1 MENYDNFFNFNDQG
15 RTPVYHTPDPVDP
28 KDNKSGKKFT
38 VITVLFVVIALIMCI
53 AIVANVVV
61 LASMKAQVSQDYADS
76 MVDAVREE
84 YINAINEYLADRDIP
99 ADVIAQIE
107 DNVIKELTTSAAVV
121 AGTKTVFSTAQVI
134 AKTRSETNPN
144 LYNASYGSGFL
155 ITATNS
161 KGETARYVVTNAHV
175 VLETVSKSGNWWEG
189 GNFGGIGGGTT
200 TSYSFQVRENITC
213 SLMNGASG
221 SFELEAVSVG
231 SYQEVIDGTN
241 IVVDESYTSLPD
253 LAVLRFKSDSPD
265 ETTYPSLN
273 IATEEADY
281 GDNIAIVGYPSTGS
295 DPSVDARLSLSTG
308 IISATAHELSDW
320 GAGTFYQ
327 TDGAINGGNSGGPMV
342 NNKNEVVGIVESKI
356 TYENIE
362 NIGYAVTSMTL
373 IKFLAEAGLTP
384 VTV

>member
-61 LASMKAQVSQDYADS
+61 LASMKTQVSQDYADS

-134 AKTRSETNPN
+134 AKTRSGTNPN

-155 ITATNS
+155 ITAADANGT
-161 KGETARYVVTNAHV
+161 TARYIVTNAHV
-175 VLETVSKSGNWWEG
+175 VLRTA
-189 GNFGGIGGGTT
+189 T
-200 TSYSFQVRENITC
+200 TSSGWFGSTYSFTPHDEITC
-213 SLMNGASG
+213 SFMNGASG
-221 SFELEAVSVG
+221 DFELEVVSVG
-231 SYQEVIDGTN
+231 SYREVADDNKT
-241 IVVDESYTSLPD
+241 IVDSSYTTRPD
-253 LAVLRFKSDSPD
+253 LAVLKFVGEEPD
-265 ETTYPSLN
+265 EEEYPSLN
-273 IATEEADY
+273 IATEGADY
-281 GDNIAIVGYPSTGS
+281 GDNIAIVGYPSAGGT
-295 DPSVDARLSLSTG
+295 PSVDARLSLSTG
-308 IISATAHELSDW
+308 IISATEHELSDW

-373 IKFLAEAGLTP
+373 IDFLADAGLTP

>member
-61 LASMKAQVSQDYADS
+61 LASMKTQVSQDYADS

-121 AGTKTVFSTAQVI
+121 AGTKTVFSTVQVI
-134 AKTRSETNPN
+134 AVDKEERT
-144 LYNASYGSGFL
+144 ASYGSGFL
-155 ITATNS
+155 ITATNT

-175 VLETVSKSGNWWEG
+175 VLKTVRETNT
-189 GNFGGIGGGTT
+189 IGGGIWGGGTIT
-200 TSYSFQVRENITC
+200 TSYKFEVCDEITC
-213 SLMNGASG
+213 SLMNGVSG
-221 SFELEAVSVG
+221 DFELEVVSVG
-231 SYQEVIDGTN
+231 SYREVADDNKT
-241 IVVDESYTSLPD
+241 IVDSSYTTRPD
-253 LAVLRFKSDSPD
+253 LAVLKFVGEEPD
-265 ETTYPSLN
+265 EEEYPSLN
-273 IATEEADY
+273 IATEGADY
-281 GDNIAIVGYPSTGS
+281 GDNIAIVGYPSAGGT
-295 DPSVDARLSLSTG
+295 PSVDARLSLSSG

-373 IKFLAEAGLTP
+373 IKFLADAGLTP

>member
-61 LASMKAQVSQDYADS
+61 LASMKTQVSQDYADS

-107 DNVIKELTTSAAVV
+107 DNVIEELTTSAAVV

-134 AKTRSETNPN
+134 AVDKEERT
-144 LYNASYGSGFL
+144 ASYGSGFL
-155 ITATNS
+155 ITATNT

-175 VLETVSKSGNWWEG
+175 VLKTVRETNT
-189 GNFGGIGGGTT
+189 IGGGIWGGGTIT
-200 TSYSFQVRENITC
+200 TSYKFEVCDEITC

-221 SFELEAVSVG
+221 DFELEVVSVG
-231 SYQEVIDGTN
+231 SYREVADDNKT
-241 IVVDESYTSLPD
+241 IVDSSYTTRPD
-253 LAVLRFKSDSPD
+253 LAVLKFVGEEPD
-265 ETTYPSLN
+265 EEEYPSLN
-273 IATEEADY
+273 IATEGADY
-281 GDNIAIVGYPSTGS
+281 GDNIAIVGYPSAGGT
-295 DPSVDARLSLSTG
+295 PSVDARLSLSTG

-373 IKFLAEAGLTP
+373 IDFLADAGLTP

>member
-61 LASMKAQVSQDYADS
+61 LASMKTQVSQDYADS

-84 YINAINEYLADRDIP
+84 YLKAINEYLADRDIP

-121 AGTKTVFSTAQVI
+121 AGTKTIFSTVQVI
-134 AKTRSETNPN
+134 AVDNEERT
-144 LYNASYGSGFL
+144 ASYGSGFL
-155 ITATNS
+155 ITATDSDGN
-161 KGETARYVVTNAHV
+161 TARYVVTNAHV
-175 VLETVSKSGNWWEG
+175 VLKTVRETNT
-189 GNFGGIGGGTT
+189 IGGGIWGGGTIT
-200 TSYSFQVRENITC
+200 TSYKFEVCDEITC

-221 SFELEAVSVG
+221 DFELEAVSVG
-231 SYQEVIDGTN
+231 SYREVADDNKT
-241 IVVDESYTSLPD
+241 IVDSSYTTRPD
-253 LAVLRFKSDSPD
+253 LAVLKFVGEEPD
-265 ETTYPSLN
+265 EEEYPSLN
-273 IATEEADY
+273 IATEGADY
-281 GDNIAIVGYPSTGS
+281 GDNIAIVGYPSAGGT
-295 DPSVDARLSLSTG
+295 PSVDARLSLSSG

-373 IKFLAEAGLTP
+373 IDFLADAGLTP

>member
-15 RTPVYHTPDPVDP
+15 RTPIYHTPDPVDP

-61 LASMKAQVSQDYADS
+61 LASMKTQVSQDYADS

-121 AGTKTVFSTAQVI
+121 AGTKTVFSTVQVI
-134 AKTRSETNPN
+134 AVDKEERT
-144 LYNASYGSGFL
+144 ASYGSGFL
-155 ITATNS
+155 ITATNT

-175 VLETVSKSGNWWEG
+175 VLKTVRETNT
-189 GNFGGIGGGTT
+189 IGGGIWGGGTIT
-200 TSYSFQVRENITC
+200 TSYKFEVCDEITC

-221 SFELEAVSVG
+221 DFELEVVSVG
-231 SYQEVIDGTN
+231 SYREVADDNKT
-241 IVVDESYTSLPD
+241 IVDSSYTTRPD
-253 LAVLRFKSDSPD
+253 LAVLKFVGEEPD
-265 ETTYPSLN
+265 EEEYPSLN
-273 IATEEADY
+273 IATEGADY
-281 GDNIAIVGYPSTGS
+281 GDNIAIVGYPSAGGT
-295 DPSVDARLSLSTG
+295 PSVDARLSLSSG

>member
-61 LASMKAQVSQDYADS
+61 LASMKTQVSQDYADS

-121 AGTKTVFSTAQVI
+121 AGTKTVFSTVQVI
-134 AKTRSETNPN
+134 AVDKEERT
-144 LYNASYGSGFL
+144 ASYGSGFL
-155 ITATNS
+155 ITATNT

-175 VLETVSKSGNWWEG
+175 VLKTVRETNT
-189 GNFGGIGGGTT
+189 IGGGIWGGGTIT
-200 TSYSFQVRENITC
+200 TSYKFEVCDEITC

-221 SFELEAVSVG
+221 DFELEEVSVG
-231 SYQEVIDGTN
+231 AYREGIEGTN
-241 IVVDESYTSLPD
+241 EIVDSSYTTKPD
-253 LAVLRFKSDSPD
+253 LAVLKFVDGNEPD
-265 ETTYPSLN
+265 EEEYPSLN
-273 IATEEADY
+273 IATEGADY
-281 GDNIAIVGYPSTGS
+281 GDGVAIVGYPSAGGT
-295 DPSVDARLSLSTG
+295 PSVDARLSLSSG

-373 IKFLAEAGLTP
+373 IGFLADAGLTP

>member
-61 LASMKAQVSQDYADS
+61 LASMKTQVSQDYADS

-121 AGTKTVFSTAQVI
+121 AGTKTVFSTVQVI
-134 AKTRSETNPN
+134 AVDKEERT
-144 LYNASYGSGFL
+144 ASYGSGFL
-155 ITATNS
+155 ITATNT

-175 VLETVSKSGNWWEG
+175 VLKTVRETNT
-189 GNFGGIGGGTT
+189 IGGGIWGGGTIT
-200 TSYSFQVRENITC
+200 TSYKFEVCDEITC

-221 SFELEAVSVG
+221 DFELEVVSVG
-231 SYQEVIDGTN
+231 SYREVADDNKT
-241 IVVDESYTSLPD
+241 IVDSSYTTRPD
-253 LAVLRFKSDSPD
+253 LAVLKFVGEEPD
-265 ETTYPSLN
+265 EEKYPSLN
-273 IATEEADY
+273 IATEGADY
-281 GDNIAIVGYPSTGS
+281 GDNIAIVGYPSAGGT
-295 DPSVDARLSLSTG
+295 PSVDARLSLSTG

-373 IKFLAEAGLTP
+373 IDFLADAGLTP

>member
-1 MENYDNFFNFNDQG
+1 MENYDNFFNFNDQR

-61 LASMKAQVSQDYADS
+61 LASMKTQVSQDYADS

-121 AGTKTVFSTAQVI
+121 AGTKTVFSTVQVI
-134 AKTRSETNPN
+134 AVDKEERT
-144 LYNASYGSGFL
+144 ASYGSGFL
-155 ITATNS
+155 ITATNT

-175 VLETVSKSGNWWEG
+175 VLKTVRETNT
-189 GNFGGIGGGTT
+189 IGGGIWGGGTIT
-200 TSYSFQVRENITC
+200 TSYKFEVCDEITC

-221 SFELEAVSVG
+221 DFELEVVSVG
-231 SYQEVIDGTN
+231 SYREVADDNKT
-241 IVVDESYTSLPD
+241 IVDSSYTTRPD
-253 LAVLRFKSDSPD
+253 LAVLKFVDGNEPD
-265 ETTYPSLN
+265 EEKYPSLN
-273 IATEEADY
+273 IATEGADY
-281 GDNIAIVGYPSTGS
+281 GDNIAIVGYPSAGGT
-295 DPSVDARLSLSTG
+295 PSVDARLSLSTG

-373 IKFLAEAGLTP
+373 IKFLADAGLTP

>member
-61 LASMKAQVSQDYADS
+61 LASMKTQVSQDYADS

-121 AGTKTVFSTAQVI
+121 AGTKTVFSTVQVI
-134 AKTRSETNPN
+134 AVDKEERT
-144 LYNASYGSGFL
+144 ASYGSGFL
-155 ITATNS
+155 ITATNT

-175 VLETVSKSGNWWEG
+175 VLKTVRETNT
-189 GNFGGIGGGTT
+189 IGGGIWGGGTIT
-200 TSYSFQVRENITC
+200 TSYKFEVCDEITC

-221 SFELEAVSVG
+221 DFELEVVSVG
-231 SYQEVIDGTN
+231 SYREVADDNKT
-241 IVVDESYTSLPD
+241 IVDSSYTTRPD
-253 LAVLRFKSDSPD
+253 LAVLKFVGEEPD
-265 ETTYPSLN
+265 EEEYPSLN
-273 IATEEADY
+273 IATEGADY
-281 GDNIAIVGYPSTGS
+281 GDNIAIVGYPSAGGT
-295 DPSVDARLSLSTG
+295 PSVDARLSLSTG

>member
-1 MENYDNFFNFNDQG
+1 MENYDNFFNFNDRG

-61 LASMKAQVSQDYADS
+61 LASMKTQVSQDYADS

-121 AGTKTVFSTAQVI
+121 AGTKTVFSTVQVI
-134 AKTRSETNPN
+134 AVDKEERT
-144 LYNASYGSGFL
+144 ASYGSGFL
-155 ITATNS
+155 ITATNT

-175 VLETVSKSGNWWEG
+175 VLKTVRETNT
-189 GNFGGIGGGTT
+189 IGGGIWGGGTIT
-200 TSYSFQVRENITC
+200 TSYKFEVCDEITC

-221 SFELEAVSVG
+221 DFELEVVSVG
-231 SYQEVIDGTN
+231 SYREVADDNKT
-241 IVVDESYTSLPD
+241 IVDSSYTTRPD
-253 LAVLRFKSDSPD
+253 LAVLKFVGEEPD
-265 ETTYPSLN
+265 EEEYPSLN
-273 IATEEADY
+273 IATEGADY
-281 GDNIAIVGYPSTGS
+281 GDNIAIVGYPSAGGT
-295 DPSVDARLSLSTG
+295 PSVDARLSLSSG

-373 IKFLAEAGLTP
+373 IKFLADAGLTP

>member
-61 LASMKAQVSQDYADS
+61 LASMKTQVSQDYADS

-121 AGTKTVFSTAQVI
+121 AGTKTVFSTVQVI
-134 AKTRSETNPN
+134 AVDKEERT
-144 LYNASYGSGFL
+144 ASYGSGFL
-155 ITATNS
+155 ITATNT

-175 VLETVSKSGNWWEG
+175 VLKTVRETNT
-189 GNFGGIGGGTT
+189 IGGGIWGGGTIT
-200 TSYSFQVRENITC
+200 TSYKFEVCDEITC

-221 SFELEAVSVG
+221 DFELEVVSVG
-231 SYQEVIDGTN
+231 SYREVADDNKT
-241 IVVDESYTSLPD
+241 IVDSSYTTRPD
-253 LAVLRFKSDSPD
+253 LAVLKFVGEEPD
-265 ETTYPSLN
+265 EEEYPSLN
-273 IATEEADY
+273 IATEGADY
-281 GDNIAIVGYPSTGS
+281 GDNIAIVGYPSAGGT
-295 DPSVDARLSLSTG
+295 PSVDARLSLSSG

-342 NNKNEVVGIVESKI
+342 DNKNEVVGIVESKI

-373 IKFLAEAGLTP
+373 IDFLADAGLTP

>member
-61 LASMKAQVSQDYADS
+61 LASMKTQVSQDYADS

-121 AGTKTVFSTAQVI
+121 AGTKTIFSTVQVI
-134 AKTRSETNPN
+134 AVDKEERT
-144 LYNASYGSGFL
+144 ASYGSGFL
-155 ITATNS
+155 ITATNT

-175 VLETVSKSGNWWEG
+175 VLKTVRETNT
-189 GNFGGIGGGTT
+189 IGGGIWGGGTITT
-200 TSYSFQVRENITC
+200 LYKFEVCDEITC

-221 SFELEAVSVG
+221 DFELEVVSVG
-231 SYQEVIDGTN
+231 SYREVADDNKT
-241 IVVDESYTSLPD
+241 IVDSSYTTRPD
-253 LAVLRFKSDSPD
+253 LAVLKFVGEEPD
-265 ETTYPSLN
+265 EEEYPSLN
-273 IATEEADY
+273 IATEGADY
-281 GDNIAIVGYPSTGS
+281 GDNIAIVGYPSAGGT
-295 DPSVDARLSLSTG
+295 PSVDARLSLSTG

-373 IKFLAEAGLTP
+373 IDFLADAGLAP

>member
-61 LASMKAQVSQDYADS
+61 LASMKTQVSQDYADS

-107 DNVIKELTTSAAVV
+107 ENVIKELTTSAAVV
-121 AGTKTVFSTAQVI
+121 AGTKTVFSTVQVI
-134 AKTRSETNPN
+134 AVDKEERT
-144 LYNASYGSGFL
+144 ASYGSGFL
-155 ITATNS
+155 ITATNT

-175 VLETVSKSGNWWEG
+175 VLKTVRETNT
-189 GNFGGIGGGTT
+189 IGGGIWGGGTIT
-200 TSYSFQVRENITC
+200 TSYKFEVCDEITC

-221 SFELEAVSVG
+221 DFELEVVSVG
-231 SYQEVIDGTN
+231 SYREVIEGTDE
-241 IVVDESYTSLPD
+241 IVDSSYITKPD
-253 LAVLRFKSDSPD
+253 LAVLKFVDGNEPD
-265 ETTYPSLN
+265 EEEYPSLN
-273 IATEEADY
+273 VATEGADY
-281 GDNIAIVGYPSTGS
+281 GDSIAIVGYPSAGGT
-295 DPSVDARLSLSTG
+295 PSVDARLSLSTG
-308 IISATAHELSDW
+308 IISATEHDLPSW

-373 IKFLAEAGLTP
+373 IDFLSDAGLTP

>member
-134 AKTRSETNPN
+134 AVDKEERT
-144 LYNASYGSGFL
+144 ASYGSGFL
-155 ITATNS
+155 ITATNT

-175 VLETVSKSGNWWEG
+175 VLKTVRETNT
-189 GNFGGIGGGTT
+189 IGGGIWGGGTIT
-200 TSYSFQVRENITC
+200 TSYKFEVCDEITC

-221 SFELEAVSVG
+221 DFELEVVSVG
-231 SYQEVIDGTN
+231 SYREVADDNKT
-241 IVVDESYTSLPD
+241 IVDSSYTTRPD
-253 LAVLRFKSDSPD
+253 LAVLKFVGEEPD
-265 ETTYPSLN
+265 EEEYPSLN
-273 IATEEADY
+273 IATEGADY
-281 GDNIAIVGYPSTGS
+281 GDNIAIVGYPSAGGT
-295 DPSVDARLSLSTG
+295 PSVDARLSLSSG

-373 IKFLAEAGLTP
+373 IDFLADAGLTP

>member
-61 LASMKAQVSQDYADS
+61 LASMKTQVSQDYADS

-121 AGTKTVFSTAQVI
+121 AGTKTVFSTVQVI
-134 AKTRSETNPN
+134 AVDKEERT
-144 LYNASYGSGFL
+144 ASYGSGFL
-155 ITATNS
+155 ITATNT

-175 VLETVSKSGNWWEG
+175 VLKTVRETNT
-189 GNFGGIGGGTT
+189 IGGGIWGGGTIT
-200 TSYSFQVRENITC
+200 TSYKFEVCDEITC

-221 SFELEAVSVG
+221 DFELEVVSVG
-231 SYQEVIDGTN
+231 SYREVADDNKT
-241 IVVDESYTSLPD
+241 IVDSSYTTRPD
-253 LAVLRFKSDSPD
+253 LAVLKFVDGNEPD
-265 ETTYPSLN
+265 AEKYPSLN
-273 IATEEADY
+273 IATEGADY
-281 GDNIAIVGYPSTGS
+281 GDNIAIVGYPSAGGT
-295 DPSVDARLSLSTG
+295 PSVDARLSLSTG

-373 IKFLAEAGLTP
+373 IDFLAEAGLTP

>member
-61 LASMKAQVSQDYADS
+61 LASMKTQVSQDYADS

-121 AGTKTVFSTAQVI
+121 AGTKTVFSTVQVI
-134 AKTRSETNPN
+134 AVDKEERT
-144 LYNASYGSGFL
+144 ASYGSGFL
-155 ITATNS
+155 ITATNT

-175 VLETVSKSGNWWEG
+175 VLKTVRETNT
-189 GNFGGIGGGTT
+189 IGGGIWGGGTIT
-200 TSYSFQVRENITC
+200 TSYKFEVCDEITC

-221 SFELEAVSVG
+221 DFELEVVSVG
-231 SYQEVIDGTN
+231 SYREVADDNKT
-241 IVVDESYTSLPD
+241 IVDSSYTTRPD
-253 LAVLRFKSDSPD
+253 LAVLKFVGEEPD
-265 ETTYPSLN
+265 EEEYPSLD
-273 IATEEADY
+273 IATEGADY
-281 GDNIAIVGYPSTGS
+281 GDNIAIVGYPSAGGT
-295 DPSVDARLSLSTG
+295 PSVDARLSLSSG

-373 IKFLAEAGLTP
+373 IDFLADAGLTP

>member
-1 MENYDNFFNFNDQG
+1 MENYDNFFNFNDQR

-61 LASMKAQVSQDYADS
+61 LASMKTQVSQDYADS

-121 AGTKTVFSTAQVI
+121 AGTKTVFSTVQVI
-134 AKTRSETNPN
+134 AVDKEEMT
-144 LYNASYGSGFL
+144 ASYGSGFL
-155 ITATNS
+155 ITATNT

-175 VLETVSKSGNWWEG
+175 VLKTVRETNT
-189 GNFGGIGGGTT
+189 IGGGIWGGGTIT
-200 TSYSFQVRENITC
+200 TSYKFEVCDEITC

-221 SFELEAVSVG
+221 DFELEVVSVG
-231 SYQEVIDGTN
+231 SYREVADDNKT
-241 IVVDESYTSLPD
+241 IVDSSYTTRPD
-253 LAVLRFKSDSPD
+253 LAVLKFVGEEPD
-265 ETTYPSLN
+265 AEKYPSLN
-273 IATEEADY
+273 IAKEGADY
-281 GDNIAIVGYPSTGS
+281 GDNIAIVGYPSAGGT
-295 DPSVDARLSLSTG
+295 PSVDARLSLSSG

-373 IKFLAEAGLTP
+373 IDFLADAGLTP

>member
-61 LASMKAQVSQDYADS
+61 LASMKTQVSQDYADS

-121 AGTKTVFSTAQVI
+121 AGTKTVFSTVQVI
-134 AKTRSETNPN
+134 AVDKEERT
-144 LYNASYGSGFL
+144 ASYGSGFL
-155 ITATNS
+155 ITATNA

-175 VLETVSKSGNWWEG
+175 VLKTVRETNT
-189 GNFGGIGGGTT
+189 IGGGIWGGGTIT
-200 TSYSFQVRENITC
+200 TSYKFEVCDEITC

-221 SFELEAVSVG
+221 DFELEVVSVG
-231 SYQEVIDGTN
+231 SYREVADDNKT
-241 IVVDESYTSLPD
+241 IVDSSYTTRPD
-253 LAVLRFKSDSPD
+253 LAVLKFVGEEPD
-265 ETTYPSLN
+265 EEEYPSLN
-273 IATEEADY
+273 IATEGADY
-281 GDNIAIVGYPSTGS
+281 GDNIAIVGYPSAGGT
-295 DPSVDARLSLSTG
+295 PSVDARLSLSSG

-373 IKFLAEAGLTP
+373 IKFLADAGLTP

>member
-61 LASMKAQVSQDYADS
+61 LASMKTQVSQDYADS

-121 AGTKTVFSTAQVI
+121 AGTKTVFSTVQVI
-134 AKTRSETNPN
+134 AVDKEERT
-144 LYNASYGSGFL
+144 ASYGSGFL
-155 ITATNS
+155 ITATNT

-175 VLETVSKSGNWWEG
+175 VLKTVRETNT
-189 GNFGGIGGGTT
+189 IGGGIWGGGTIT
-200 TSYSFQVRENITC
+200 TSYKFEVCDEITC

-221 SFELEAVSVG
+221 DFELEVVSVG
-231 SYQEVIDGTN
+231 SYREVADDNKT
-241 IVVDESYTSLPD
+241 IVDSSYTTRPD
-253 LAVLRFKSDSPD
+253 LAVLKFVGEEPD
-265 ETTYPSLN
+265 EEEYPSLN
-273 IATEEADY
+273 IATEGADY
-281 GDNIAIVGYPSTGS
+281 GDNIAIVGYPSAGGT
-295 DPSVDARLSLSTG
+295 PSVDARLSLSSG

-373 IKFLAEAGLTP
+373 INFLADAGLTP

>member
-61 LASMKAQVSQDYADS
+61 LASMKTQVSQDYADS

-121 AGTKTVFSTAQVI
+121 AGTKTVFSTVQVI
-134 AKTRSETNPN
+134 AVDKEERT
-144 LYNASYGSGFL
+144 ASYGSGFL
-155 ITATNS
+155 ITATNT

-175 VLETVSKSGNWWEG
+175 VLKTVRETNT
-189 GNFGGIGGGTT
+189 IGGGIWGGGTIT
-200 TSYSFQVRENITC
+200 TSYKFEVCDEITC

-221 SFELEAVSVG
+221 DFELEVVSVG
-231 SYQEVIDGTN
+231 SYREVADDNKT
-241 IVVDESYTSLPD
+241 IVDSSYTTRPD
-253 LAVLRFKSDSPD
+253 LAVLKFVGEEPD
-265 ETTYPSLN
+265 EEEYPSLN
-273 IATEEADY
+273 IATEGADY
-281 GDNIAIVGYPSTGS
+281 GDNIAIVGYPSAGGT
-295 DPSVDARLSLSTG
+295 PSVDARLSLSTG
-308 IISATAHELSDW
+308 IISATEHELSDW

-373 IKFLAEAGLTP
+373 IEFLAGAGLTP

>member
-61 LASMKAQVSQDYADS
+61 LASMKTQVSQDYADS

-121 AGTKTVFSTAQVI
+121 AGTKTVFSTVQVI
-134 AKTRSETNPN
+134 AVDKEERT
-144 LYNASYGSGFL
+144 ASYGSGFL
-155 ITATNS
+155 ITATNT

-175 VLETVSKSGNWWEG
+175 VLKTVRETNT
-189 GNFGGIGGGTT
+189 IGGGIWGGGTIT
-200 TSYSFQVRENITC
+200 TSYKFEVCDEITC

-221 SFELEAVSVG
+221 DFELEVVSVG
-231 SYQEVIDGTN
+231 SYREVADDNKT
-241 IVVDESYTSLPD
+241 IVDSSYTTRPD
-253 LAVLRFKSDSPD
+253 LAVLKFVGEEPD
-265 ETTYPSLN
+265 EDEYPSLN
-273 IATEEADY
+273 IATEGADY
-281 GDNIAIVGYPSTGS
+281 GDNIAIVGYPSAGGT
-295 DPSVDARLSLSTG
+295 PSVDARLSLSSG

-373 IKFLAEAGLTP
+373 IDFLADAGLTP

>member
-61 LASMKAQVSQDYADS
+61 LASMKTQVSQDYADS

-121 AGTKTVFSTAQVI
+121 AGTKTVFSTVQVI
-134 AKTRSETNPN
+134 AVDKEERT
-144 LYNASYGSGFL
+144 ASYGSGFL
-155 ITATNS
+155 ITATNT

-175 VLETVSKSGNWWEG
+175 VLKTVRETNT
-189 GNFGGIGGGTT
+189 IGGGIWGGGTIT
-200 TSYSFQVRENITC
+200 TSYKFEVCDEITC

-221 SFELEAVSVG
+221 DFELEVVSVG
-231 SYQEVIDGTN
+231 SYREVADDNKT
-241 IVVDESYTSLPD
+241 IVDSSYTTRPD
-253 LAVLRFKSDSPD
+253 LAVLKFVGEEPD
-265 ETTYPSLN
+265 EEEYPSLN
-273 IATEEADY
+273 IATEGADY
-281 GDNIAIVGYPSTGS
+281 GDNIAIVGYPSAGGT
-295 DPSVDARLSLSTG
+295 PSVDARLSLSTG

-356 TYENIE
+356 ITEDIE

-373 IKFLAEAGLTP
+373 IEFLAGAGLTP

>member
-1 MENYDNFFNFNDQG
+1 MENYDNFFNFNDRG

-28 KDNKSGKKFT
+28 KDNRSGKKFT
-38 VITVLFVVIALIMCI
+38 LITVLFVVIALIMCI

-61 LASMKAQVSQDYADS
+61 LASMKTQVSQDYADS

-121 AGTKTVFSTAQVI
+121 AGTKTVFSTVQVI
-134 AKTRSETNPN
+134 AVDKEERT
-144 LYNASYGSGFL
+144 ASYGSGFL
-155 ITATNS
+155 ITATNT

-175 VLETVSKSGNWWEG
+175 VLKTVRETNT
-189 GNFGGIGGGTT
+189 IGGGIWGGGTIT
-200 TSYSFQVRENITC
+200 TSYKFEVCDEITC

-221 SFELEAVSVG
+221 DFELEVVSVG
-231 SYQEVIDGTN
+231 SYREVADDNKT
-241 IVVDESYTSLPD
+241 IVDSSYTTRPD
-253 LAVLRFKSDSPD
+253 LAVLKFVGEEPD
-265 ETTYPSLN
+265 EEEYPSLN
-273 IATEEADY
+273 IATEGADY
-281 GDNIAIVGYPSTGS
+281 GDNIAIVGYPSAGGT
-295 DPSVDARLSLSTG
+295 PSVDARLSLSSG

-373 IKFLAEAGLTP
+373 IDFLADAGLTP

>member
-121 AGTKTVFSTAQVI
+121 AGTKTIFSTVQVI
-134 AKTRSETNPN
+134 AVDKEERT
-144 LYNASYGSGFL
+144 ASYGSGFL
-155 ITATNS
+155 ITATNT

-175 VLETVSKSGNWWEG
+175 VLKTVRETNTTG
-189 GNFGGIGGGTT
+189 GGIWGGGTIT
-200 TSYSFQVRENITC
+200 TSYKFEVCDEITC

-221 SFELEAVSVG
+221 DFELEVVSVG
-231 SYQEVIDGTN
+231 SYREVADDNKT
-241 IVVDESYTSLPD
+241 IVDSSYTTRPD
-253 LAVLRFKSDSPD
+253 LAVLKFVGEEPD
-265 ETTYPSLN
+265 EEEYPSLN
-273 IATEEADY
+273 IATEGADY
-281 GDNIAIVGYPSTGS
+281 GDNIAIVGYPSAGGT
-295 DPSVDARLSLSTG
+295 PSVDARLSLSSG

-342 NNKNEVVGIVESKI
+342 NNNNEVVGIVESKI

-373 IKFLAEAGLTP
+373 IDFLAEAGLTP

>member
-61 LASMKAQVSQDYADS
+61 LASMKTQVSQDYADS

-134 AKTRSETNPN
+134 AKTRSGTNPN

-155 ITATNS
+155 ITAADANGT
-161 KGETARYVVTNAHV
+161 TARYIVTNAHV
-175 VLETVSKSGNWWEG
+175 VLRTA
-189 GNFGGIGGGTT
+189 T
-200 TSYSFQVRENITC
+200 TSSGLFGSTYSFTPHDEITC
-213 SLMNGASG
+213 SFMNRGSG
-221 SFELEAVSVG
+221 EYELEVFAVG
-231 SYQEVIDGTN
+231 SYREVIEGTN
-241 IVVDESYTSLPD
+241 EIVDSSYAAKPD
-253 LAVLRFKSDSPD
+253 LAVLKFVGDEPD
-265 ETTYPSLN
+265 EEEYPSLN
-273 IATEEADY
+273 IATEGADY
-281 GDNIAIVGYPSTGS
+281 GDGVAIVGYPSAGGT
-295 DPSVDARLSLSTG
+295 PSVDARLSLSSG
-308 IISATAHELSDW
+308 IISATAHKLPNW
-320 GAGTFYQ
+320 GAGEFYM
-327 TDGAINGGNSGGPMV
+327 TDTAINGGNSGGPMV

-356 TYENIE
+356 VTEEIE

-373 IKFLAEAGLTP
+373 IDFLAENGLTP

>member
-1 MENYDNFFNFNDQG
+1 MENYDNFFNFNDRG

-121 AGTKTVFSTAQVI
+121 AGTKTIFSTVQVI
-134 AKTRSETNPN
+134 AVDKEERT
-144 LYNASYGSGFL
+144 ASYGSGFL
-155 ITATNS
+155 ITATNT

-175 VLETVSKSGNWWEG
+175 VLKTVRETNT
-189 GNFGGIGGGTT
+189 IGGGIWGGGTIT
-200 TSYSFQVRENITC
+200 TSYKFEVCDEITC

-221 SFELEAVSVG
+221 DFELEVVSVG
-231 SYQEVIDGTN
+231 SYREVADDNKT
-241 IVVDESYTSLPD
+241 IVDSSYTTRPD
-253 LAVLRFKSDSPD
+253 LAVLKFVGEEPD
-265 ETTYPSLN
+265 EEEYPSLN
-273 IATEEADY
+273 IATEGADY
-281 GDNIAIVGYPSTGS
+281 GDNIAIVGYPSAGGT
-295 DPSVDARLSLSTG
+295 PSVDARLSLSSG

-373 IKFLAEAGLTP
+373 IDFLADAGLTP

>member
-61 LASMKAQVSQDYADS
+61 LASMKTQVSQDYADS

-84 YINAINEYLADRDIP
+84 YLKAINEYLADRDIP

-121 AGTKTVFSTAQVI
+121 AGTKTIFSTVQVI
-134 AKTRSETNPN
+134 AVDKEERT
-144 LYNASYGSGFL
+144 ASYGSGFL
-155 ITATNS
+155 ITATDSDGN
-161 KGETARYVVTNAHV
+161 TARYVVTNAHV
-175 VLETVSKSGNWWEG
+175 VLKTVRETNT
-189 GNFGGIGGGTT
+189 IGGGIWGGGTIT
-200 TSYSFQVRENITC
+200 TSYKFEVCDEITC

-221 SFELEAVSVG
+221 DFELEVVSVG
-231 SYQEVIDGTN
+231 SYREVADDNKT
-241 IVVDESYTSLPD
+241 IVDSSYTTRPD
-253 LAVLRFKSDSPD
+253 LAVLKFVGEEPD
-265 ETTYPSLN
+265 AEEYPSLN
-273 IATEEADY
+273 IATEGADY
-281 GDNIAIVGYPSTGS
+281 GDNIAIVGYPSAGGT
-295 DPSVDARLSLSTG
+295 PSVDARLSLSSG

-342 NNKNEVVGIVESKI
+342 NNNNEVVGIVESKI

-373 IKFLAEAGLTP
+373 IDFLAEAGLTP

>member
-1 MENYDNFFNFNDQG
+1 MENYDNFFNFNDQR

-61 LASMKAQVSQDYADS
+61 LASMKTQVSQDYADS

-121 AGTKTVFSTAQVI
+121 AGTKTIFSTVQVI
-134 AKTRSETNPN
+134 AVDKEERT
-144 LYNASYGSGFL
+144 ASYGSGFL
-155 ITATNS
+155 ITATNT

-175 VLETVSKSGNWWEG
+175 VLKTVRETNT
-189 GNFGGIGGGTT
+189 IGGGIWGGGTIT
-200 TSYSFQVRENITC
+200 TSYKFEVCDEITC

-221 SFELEAVSVG
+221 DFELEVVSVG
-231 SYQEVIDGTN
+231 SYREVADDNKT
-241 IVVDESYTSLPD
+241 IVDSSYTTRPD
-253 LAVLRFKSDSPD
+253 LAVLKFVDGNEPD
-265 ETTYPSLN
+265 AEKYPSLN
-273 IATEEADY
+273 IATEGADY
-281 GDNIAIVGYPSTGS
+281 GDNIAIVGYPSAGGT
-295 DPSVDARLSLSTG
+295 PSVDARLSLSTG

-373 IKFLAEAGLTP
+373 IKFLADAGLTP
-384 VTV
+384 VTA

>member
-61 LASMKAQVSQDYADS
+61 LASMKTQVSQDYADS

-121 AGTKTVFSTAQVI
+121 AGTKTVFSTVQVI
-134 AKTRSETNPN
+134 AVDKEERT
-144 LYNASYGSGFL
+144 ASYGSGFL
-155 ITATNS
+155 ITATNT

-175 VLETVSKSGNWWEG
+175 VLKTVRETNT
-189 GNFGGIGGGTT
+189 IGGGIWGGGTIT
-200 TSYSFQVRENITC
+200 TSYKFEVCDEITC

-221 SFELEAVSVG
+221 DFELEVVSVG
-231 SYQEVIDGTN
+231 SYREVADDNKT
-241 IVVDESYTSLPD
+241 IVDSSYTTRPD
-253 LAVLRFKSDSPD
+253 LAVLKFVGEEPD
-265 ETTYPSLN
+265 AEKYPSLN
-273 IATEEADY
+273 IATEGADY
-281 GDNIAIVGYPSTGS
+281 GDNIAIVGYPSAGGT
-295 DPSVDARLSLSTG
+295 PSVDARLSLSSG

-373 IKFLAEAGLTP
+373 INFLADAGLTP

>member
-1 MENYDNFFNFNDQG
+1 MENYDNFFNFNDRG

-121 AGTKTVFSTAQVI
+121 AGTKTVFSTVQVI
-134 AKTRSETNPN
+134 AVDKEERT
-144 LYNASYGSGFL
+144 ASYGSGFL
-155 ITATNS
+155 ITATNT

-175 VLETVSKSGNWWEG
+175 VLKTVRETNT
-189 GNFGGIGGGTT
+189 IGGGIWGGGTIT
-200 TSYSFQVRENITC
+200 TSYKFEVCDEITC

-221 SFELEAVSVG
+221 DFELEVVSVG
-231 SYQEVIDGTN
+231 SYREVADDNKT
-241 IVVDESYTSLPD
+241 IVDSSYTTRPD
-253 LAVLRFKSDSPD
+253 LAVLKFVGEEPD
-265 ETTYPSLN
+265 EEEYPSLN
-273 IATEEADY
+273 IATEGADY
-281 GDNIAIVGYPSTGS
+281 GDNIAIVGYPSAGGT
-295 DPSVDARLSLSTG
+295 PSVDARLSLSSG

-373 IKFLAEAGLTP
+373 IKFLADAGLTP

>member
-28 KDNKSGKKFT
+28 KDNKSGRKFT

-61 LASMKAQVSQDYADS
+61 LASMKTQVSQDYADS

-121 AGTKTVFSTAQVI
+121 AGTKTVFSTVQVI
-134 AKTRSETNPN
+134 AVNEEAKT
-144 LYNASYGSGFL
+144 ASYGSGFL
-155 ITATNS
+155 ITATNT

-175 VLETVSKSGNWWEG
+175 VLKTVRETNT
-189 GNFGGIGGGTT
+189 IGGGIWGGGTIT
-200 TSYSFQVRENITC
+200 TSYKFEVCDEITC

-221 SFELEAVSVG
+221 DFELEVVSVG
-231 SYQEVIDGTN
+231 SYLEVADDNKT
-241 IVVDESYTSLPD
+241 IVDSSYTTRPD
-253 LAVLRFKSDSPD
+253 LAVLKFVGEEPD
-265 ETTYPSLN
+265 EEEYPSLN
-273 IATEEADY
+273 IATEGADY
-281 GDNIAIVGYPSTGS
+281 GDNIAIVGYPSAGGT
-295 DPSVDARLSLSTG
+295 PSVDARLSLSSG

>member
-61 LASMKAQVSQDYADS
+61 LASMKTQVSQDYADS

-107 DNVIKELTTSAAVV
+107 ENVIKELTTSAAVV

-134 AKTRSETNPN
+134 AKTRSGTNPN

-155 ITATNS
+155 ITAADANGT
-161 KGETARYVVTNAHV
+161 TARYIVTNAHV
-175 VLETVSKSGNWWEG
+175 VLRTA
-189 GNFGGIGGGTT
+189 T
-200 TSYSFQVRENITC
+200 TSSGWFGSTYSFTPHDEITC
-213 SLMNGASG
+213 SFMNRDSG
-221 SFELEAVSVG
+221 EYELEVFAVG
-231 SYQEVIDGTN
+231 SYREVIEGTDE
-241 IVVDESYTSLPD
+241 IVDSSYTDKPD
-253 LAVLRFKSDSPD
+253 LAVLKFVDGNEPD
-265 ETTYPSLN
+265 EEKYPSLN
-273 IATEEADY
+273 IATKGANY
-281 GDNIAIVGYPSTGS
+281 GDSIAIVGYPSAGGT
-295 DPSVDARLSLSTG
+295 PSVDARLSLSSG
-308 IISATAHELSDW
+308 IISATAHPLSSW
-320 GAGTFYQ
+320 GAGEFYQ

-356 TYENIE
+356 VTEEIE
-362 NIGYAVTSMTL
+362 NIGYAVTSKTL
-373 IKFLAEAGLTP
+373 IDFLAENGLTP

>member
-61 LASMKAQVSQDYADS
+61 LASMKTQVSQDYADS

-155 ITATNS
+155 ITAADANGT
-161 KGETARYVVTNAHV
+161 TARYIVTNAHV
-175 VLETVSKSGNWWEG
+175 VLRTA
-189 GNFGGIGGGTT
+189 T
-200 TSYSFQVRENITC
+200 TSSGWFGSTYSFTPHDEITC
-213 SLMNGASG
+213 SFMNGASED
-221 SFELEAVSVG
+221 FELEVVSVG
-231 SYQEVIDGTN
+231 SYREVADDNET
-241 IVVDESYTSLPD
+241 IVDSSYTTRPD
-253 LAVLRFKSDSPD
+253 LAVLKFVGDEPD
-265 ETTYPSLN
+265 EEEYPSLN
-273 IATEEADY
+273 VATEWADY
-281 GDNIAIVGYPSTGS
+281 GDNIAIVGYPSAGGT
-295 DPSVDARLSLSTG
+295 PSVDARLSLSSG
-308 IISATAHELSDW
+308 IISATAHDLSDW
-320 GAGTFYQ
+320 GAGKFYQ

-373 IKFLAEAGLTP
+373 IKFLADAGLTP

>member
-61 LASMKAQVSQDYADS
+61 LASMKTQVSQDYADS

-84 YINAINEYLADRDIP
+84 YIKAINEYLADRNIP

-121 AGTKTVFSTAQVI
+121 AGTKTVFSTVQVI
-134 AKTRSETNPN
+134 AVDKEERT
-144 LYNASYGSGFL
+144 ASYGSGFL
-155 ITATNS
+155 ITATNT

-175 VLETVSKSGNWWEG
+175 VLKTVRETNT
-189 GNFGGIGGGTT
+189 IGGGIWGGGTIT
-200 TSYSFQVRENITC
+200 TSYKFEVCDEITC

-221 SFELEAVSVG
+221 DFELEVVSVG
-231 SYQEVIDGTN
+231 SYREVADDNKT
-241 IVVDESYTSLPD
+241 IVDSSYTTRPD
-253 LAVLRFKSDSPD
+253 LAVLKFVGEEPD
-265 ETTYPSLN
+265 EEEYPSLN
-273 IATEEADY
+273 IATEGADY
-281 GDNIAIVGYPSTGS
+281 GDNIAIVGYPSAGGT
-295 DPSVDARLSLSTG
+295 PSVDARLSLSSG

-373 IKFLAEAGLTP
+373 IDFLAEAGLTP

>member
-28 KDNKSGKKFT
+28 KDNKSGRKFT

-61 LASMKAQVSQDYADS
+61 LASMKTQVSQDYADS

-84 YINAINEYLADRDIP
+84 YLKAIEEYLEGKEITE
-99 ADVIAQIE
+99 DVLAQIE
-107 DNVIKELTTSAAVV
+107 ENVIKELTTSAAVV
-121 AGTKTVFSTAQVI
+121 AGTKTVYSTVQIV
-134 AKTRSETNPN
+134 AKGEKST
-144 LYNASYGSGFL
+144 SYGSGFL
-155 ITATNS
+155 ITATDSDGN
-161 KGETARYVVTNAHV
+161 TARYVVTNAHV
-175 VLETVSKSGNWWEG
+175 VLETVSETSSSGGSGFPWG
-189 GNFGGIGGGTT
+189 SGGTIT
-200 TSYSFQVRENITC
+200 TTYGFQVRENITC

-221 SFELEAVSVG
+221 DYTLSVIPGGCG
-231 SYQEVIDGTN
+231 SYLEYIDN
-241 IVVDESYTSLPD
+241 TSKPVSDDYKTKPD
-253 LAVLRFKSDSPD
+253 LAVLKFVGEEPD
-265 ETTYPSLN
+265 EEEYPSLN
-273 IATEEADY
+273 IATEGADY
-281 GDNIAIVGYPSTGS
+281 GDNIAIVGYPSTGN
-295 DPSVDARLSLSTG
+295 DPSVDARLSLSSG

-356 TYENIE
+356 VTEEIE

-373 IKFLAEAGLTP
+373 INFLAEAGLTP